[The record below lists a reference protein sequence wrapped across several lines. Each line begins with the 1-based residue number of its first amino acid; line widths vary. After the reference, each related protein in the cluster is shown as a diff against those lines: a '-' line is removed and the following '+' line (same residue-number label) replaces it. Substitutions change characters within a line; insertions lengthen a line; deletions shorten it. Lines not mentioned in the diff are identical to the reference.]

1 MQTKVCLCPTELLVL
16 LLVCE
21 HKLMQ
26 SKSIDGNQRSV
37 LTEDGAEHVL
47 KHAFQ
52 PIVFQKWFCLT
63 DSGPHASLHD

>member
-1 MQTKVCLCPTELLVL
+1 MELLVL

-26 SKSIDGNQRSV
+26 SRSIDGNQHQRCV

-52 PIVFQKWFCLT
+52 PIVFQWFCLT
-63 DSGPHASLHD
+63 DSGPCASLFHY